1 MSVYE
6 MIKLTIDLFSEL
18 KMLTLVFI
26 VITVTFTSCL
36 GWNGDEPIITER
48 DKCEAIA
55 KDRHPQSDP
64 EACRVLLSL
73 FSSSQNS
80 YAFNLILLGCIAY
93 QVDMKECKKK
103 SDILPSG
110 SSR

>member
-1 MSVYE
+1 
-6 MIKLTIDLFSEL
+6 MIKKAITLFSEL
-18 KMLTLVFI
+18 KMLLLVLIAISLSFI
-26 VITVTFTSCL
+26 SCL

-48 DKCEAIA
+48 DKCEALA

-64 EACRVLLSL
+64 EGCRVLLSL
-73 FSSSQNS
+73 FLSSQNS

-103 SDILPSG
+103 SDVLPSG
-110 SSR
+110 SSF

>member
-1 MSVYE
+1 
-6 MIKLTIDLFSEL
+6 MIKLTIDL
-18 KMLTLVFI
+18 LTKIKILLLVLI
-26 VITVTFTSCL
+26 VIAVTFASCL

-48 DKCEAIA
+48 DKCEALA
-55 KDRHPQSDP
+55 KHRNSQLDP
-64 EACRVLLSL
+64 EGCSVLLPL
-73 FSSSQNS
+73 SSGSQNS
-80 YAFNLILLGCIAY
+80 SMFNLILLGCLAY

>member
-1 MSVYE
+1 
-6 MIKLTIDLFSEL
+6 MIKLTIDLLSEL

-48 DKCEAIA
+48 DKCEALA
-55 KDRHPQSDP
+55 KHRNSQLDP
-64 EACRVLLSL
+64 EGCSVLLPL
-73 FSSSQNS
+73 FSGSQNS

-103 SDILPSG
+103 SDVLPSG